1 MKPLRSIL
9 SHPDIS
15 GFTVFQ
21 RTVVYAL
28 AFLVFMLL
36 PVYFILRKRIKCVW
50 YEQKRNGGTVITA

>member
-21 RTVVYAL
+21 RTVVYVL

-36 PVYFILRKRIKCVW
+36 PVYFLLTLIPQHYYKIFFLS
-50 YEQKRNGGTVITA
+50 T

>member
-9 SHPDIS
+9 LHPDIS
-15 GFTVFQ
+15 GFTIFQ

-36 PVYFILRKRIKCVW
+36 AVYFILRRKIFIVYNIIKKSV
-50 YEQKRNGGTVITA
+50 YGG

>member
-21 RTVVYAL
+21 RTVVYVL
-28 AFLVFMLL
+28 ATIVFMLL
-36 PVYFILRKRIKCVW
+36 PVYFLLRRRMFIVYDIIKKSI
-50 YEQKRNGGTVITA
+50 YGG

>member
-21 RTVVYAL
+21 RTVVYAGSYVTASL
-28 AFLVFMLL
+28 F
-36 PVYFILRKRIKCVW
+36 YIKKKDIFGV
-50 YEQKRNGGTVITA
+50 

>member
-21 RTVVYAL
+21 RTVVYVL

-36 PVYFILRKRIKCVW
+36 PVYFLLRRRMFIVYYNKEKYIWRI
-50 YEQKRNGGTVITA
+50 II